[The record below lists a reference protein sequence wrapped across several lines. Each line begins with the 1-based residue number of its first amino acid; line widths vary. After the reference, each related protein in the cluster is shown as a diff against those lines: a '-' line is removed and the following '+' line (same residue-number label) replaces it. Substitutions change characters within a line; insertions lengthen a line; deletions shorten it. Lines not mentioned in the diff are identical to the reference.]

1 MTKQIISPIKQL
13 DKLTANY
20 TNFSSTKREKKK
32 YGLDKAIEKLK
43 ELNFYQANETPEC
56 PAPQYQQFECQL
68 ILGKIFRDLRE
79 KSDDVSTLYSE
90 RKDDFAKEL
99 KLIEFTD
106 KERMT
111 SNFADARRVTGDG
124 SKNTFKVV
132 VPSSKTDHYQP
143 NRQ

>member
-1 MTKQIISPIKQL
+1 M
-13 DKLTANY
+13 
-20 TNFSSTKREKKK
+20 
-32 YGLDKAIEKLK
+32 
-43 ELNFYQANETPEC
+43 
-56 PAPQYQQFECQL
+56 

-111 SNFADARRVTGDG
+111 STFADARRATGDG

-132 VPSSKTDHYQP
+132 VPSSKTDHY
-143 NRQ
+143 